1 MCFCLKLWCLSV
13 KLHHFIGGDS
23 MYLLLDTKKL
33 TLLIVLLQ
41 ILLVVVV
48 HTWNPSIC
56 MLKARKLRVKISLRY
71 VVRTCLKK
79 IIMDLSHNQ
88 FVIVGSIPSS
98 RCKNSKAK

>member
-1 MCFCLKLWCLSV
+1 
-13 KLHHFIGGDS
+13 

-33 TLLIVLLQ
+33 TLLIFLLQ

-48 HTWNPSIC
+48 HTWNSSIC
-56 MLKARKLRVKISLRY
+56 MLKARKLRVKVSLRY

-88 FVIVGSIPSS
+88 FVIVGFIPSS
-98 RCKNSKAK
+98 RCKNSKTK